1 MALPHTEKP
10 LVPITLRIP
19 GEIHGRLKKIS
30 RSEYRSLNHQIIMA
44 LAYFVEAH
52 EKGKTLPEL
61 MKAPPSAGSKSV
73 R

>member
-1 MALPHTEKP
+1 MAPTHSEKI

-30 RSEYRSLNHQIIMA
+30 EVEYRSLNHQIIMA
-44 LAYFVEAH
+44 LACFVELH
-52 EKGKTLPEL
+52 EKGKAFPT
-61 MKAPPSAGSKSV
+61 ARRGGA